1 MVVQCAKHWSE
12 LGLTYCNFSSSN
24 KGDEERK
31 KKRKG
36 KQIQGIF
43 LLDPGLDYRQL
54 ECFTN
59 KKVISPLHNITYPFL
74 ISERHLIFSISSKK
88 RINLRMHSSLSFPL
102 TPPHL
107 AVSLPLCMPS
117 HLPLVG
123 GLQDV
128 TIFVGGRGAGLTSF
142 QIVPGISSIETSD
155 PFLFLYIMLSRWQL
169 MWFTY

>member
-31 KKRKG
+31 KKRRG

-107 AVSLPLCMPS
+107 AAFPPSLHAVPPS
-117 HLPLVG
+117 TGRRPAGCDHFCG
-123 GLQDV
+123 GE
-128 TIFVGGRGAGLTSF
+128 GGWTHEFPDCAWNLIYRNLWSVFIPIYNAK
-142 QIVPGISSIETSD
+142 
-155 PFLFLYIMLSRWQL
+155 
-169 MWFTY
+169 